1 MLLSF
6 GWQNDGK
13 GWLLCNY
20 LDESMIVGIVGLGL
34 IGGSAAKAFKLAGH
48 TIYAFDINRP
58 IVDYAQLEGT
68 IDAELSTENLGKCNL
83 LLLTATPKAVLSYIG
98 ENAKYVSPNAL
109 VIDFC
114 GTKRAVCEKG
124 FALAAEYGFTYVGG
138 HPMAGLQYSGYK
150 YSKATLYNGA
160 SFIIVP
166 AVHDDIALLDS
177 VKQSLQPLGFKK
189 FVVTT
194 ADFHERMIAYTSQMC
209 HVVSNAFIKSPSA
222 KFHRGYS
229 AGSFR
234 DFTRVSRLNEDM
246 WTELFLENKEHL
258 LNELDLLINSLH
270 EYRQAIDAEDADTLR
285 GLLRDGRVAKEEA
298 EK

>member
-1 MLLSF
+1 MV
-6 GWQNDGK
+6 
-13 GWLLCNY
+13 
-20 LDESMIVGIVGLGL
+20 VGIVGLGL
-34 IGGSAAKAFKLAGH
+34 IGGSAAKAFKAAGH
-48 TIYAFDINRP
+48 SVYAFDINSQ
-58 IVDYAQLEGT
+58 ITGFAKLEGT
-68 IDAELSTENLGKCNL
+68 VDEELSQANMGKCNL
-83 LLLTATPKAVLSYIG
+83 LLLTATPQAVIG
-98 ENAKYVSPNAL
+98 YMDGNAKRISPDTL

-150 YSKATLYNGA
+150 YSKETLYNGA

-166 AVHDDIALLDS
+166 AVHDDIALLDR
-177 VKQSLQPLGFKK
+177 VKQALAPLGFKK

-194 ADFHERMIAYTSQMC
+194 ADFHDRMIAYTSQMC
-209 HVVSNAFIKSPSA
+209 HVVSNAFIKSPSS

-258 LNELDLLINSLH
+258 LNELDLLINSLQ
-270 EYRQAIDAEDADTLR
+270 EYREAIVANDADTLR
-285 GLLRDGRVAKEEA
+285 ALLRDGRIAKEEA

>member
-1 MLLSF
+1 MV
-6 GWQNDGK
+6 
-13 GWLLCNY
+13 
-20 LDESMIVGIVGLGL
+20 VGVVGLGL
-34 IGGSAAKAFKLAGH
+34 IGGSAAKAYKAAGH
-48 TIYAFDINRP
+48 TVYAFDINRQ
-58 IVDYAQLEGT
+58 IVGFAQLEGT
-68 IDAELSTENLGKCNL
+68 VDTELSEANISGCNL
-83 LLLTATPKAVLSYIG
+83 LLLTATPHAVVGYIS
-98 ENAKYVSPNAL
+98 ENACKVSRETL

-150 YSKATLYNGA
+150 YSKPTLFSGA

-166 AVHDDIALLDS
+166 AVHDDIVLLDT

-194 ADFHERMIAYTSQMC
+194 ADFHDRMIAYTSQMC

-234 DFTRVSRLNEDM
+234 DFTRVSRLNENM
-246 WTELFLENKEHL
+246 WTELFLDNKEHL

-270 EYRQAIDAEDADTLR
+270 EYREAIAADDAETLCA
-285 GLLRDGRVAKEEA
+285 LLRDGRIAKEEA

>member
-1 MLLSF
+1 M
-6 GWQNDGK
+6 
-13 GWLLCNY
+13 
-20 LDESMIVGIVGLGL
+20 
-34 IGGSAAKAFKLAGH
+34 
-48 TIYAFDINRP
+48 
-58 IVDYAQLEGT
+58 
-68 IDAELSTENLGKCNL
+68 
-83 LLLTATPKAVLSYIG
+83 LTATPIAVVEYIK
-98 ENAKYVSPNAL
+98 ENACHVAKDTL

-114 GTKRAVCEKG
+114 GTKRGVCENG
-124 FALAAEYGFTYVGG
+124 FALAAEHGFTYVGG

-150 YSKATLYNGA
+150 YSKATLFNGA
-160 SFIIVP
+160 SFIMVP
-166 AVHDDIALLDS
+166 PVHDDIALLDR
-177 VKQSLQPLGFKK
+177 VKQSLTPLGFKK
-189 FVVTT
+189 YVVTT
-194 ADFHERMIAYTSQMC
+194 ADFHDRMIAYTSQMC

-270 EYRQAIDAEDADTLR
+270 EYRDAIAADDADTLR
-285 GLLRDGRVAKEEA
+285 ALLRDGRIAKEET

>member
-1 MLLSF
+1 
-6 GWQNDGK
+6 
-13 GWLLCNY
+13 
-20 LDESMIVGIVGLGL
+20 MIIGIVGLGL
-34 IGGSAAKAFKLAGH
+34 IGGSAAKAFKAAGH
-48 TIYAFDINRP
+48 VIYSYDIDSR
-58 IVDYAQLEGT
+58 IVGFAQLEG
-68 IDAELSTENLGKCNL
+68 IVDAELSADNLGKCDL
-83 LLLTATPKAVLSYIG
+83 VLLTATPQAVIGYIS
-98 ENAKYVSPNAL
+98 ENARHISSSAL
-109 VIDFC
+109 VVDFC

-160 SFIIVP
+160 SFIMVP
-166 AVHDDIALLDS
+166 AVHDDIALLDR
-177 VKQSLQPLGFKK
+177 VKQALEPLGFNK

-194 ADFHERMIAYTSQMC
+194 ADFHDRMIAYTSQMC

-234 DFTRVSRLNEDM
+234 DFTRVSRLNENM
-246 WTELFLENKEHL
+246 WTELFLENKEAL

-270 EYRQAIDAEDADTLR
+270 EYRQAIVADDADTLR
-285 GLLRDGRVAKEEA
+285 GLLRDGRIAKEEA

>member
-1 MLLSF
+1 
-6 GWQNDGK
+6 
-13 GWLLCNY
+13 
-20 LDESMIVGIVGLGL
+20 MIIGIVGLGL
-34 IGGSAAKAFKLAGH
+34 IGGSAAKAFKAAGH
-48 TIYAFDINRP
+48 VIYSYDIDSR
-58 IVDYAQLEGT
+58 IVGFAQLEG
-68 IDAELSTENLGKCNL
+68 IVDAELSADNLGKCDL
-83 LLLTATPKAVLSYIG
+83 VLLTATPQAVIGYIS
-98 ENAKYVSPNAL
+98 ENARYISSSAL
-109 VIDFC
+109 VVDFC

-160 SFIIVP
+160 SFIMVP
-166 AVHDDIALLDS
+166 AVHDDIALLDR
-177 VKQSLQPLGFKK
+177 VKQALEPLGFKK

-194 ADFHERMIAYTSQMC
+194 ADFHDRMIAYTSQMC

-234 DFTRVSRLNEDM
+234 DFTRVSRLNENM
-246 WTELFLENKEHL
+246 WTELFLENKEAL

-270 EYRQAIDAEDADTLR
+270 EYRQAIVADDADTLR
-285 GLLRDGRVAKEEA
+285 GLLRDGRIAKEET

>member
-1 MLLSF
+1 MV
-6 GWQNDGK
+6 
-13 GWLLCNY
+13 
-20 LDESMIVGIVGLGL
+20 VGVVGLGL
-34 IGGSAAKAFKLAGH
+34 IGGSAAKAYKAAGH
-48 TIYAFDINRP
+48 TVYAFDINRQ
-58 IVDYAQLEGT
+58 IVGFAQLEGT
-68 IDAELSTENLGKCNL
+68 VDAELSEANISGCNL
-83 LLLTATPKAVLSYIG
+83 LLLTATPHAVVGYIS
-98 ENAKYVSPNAL
+98 ENACKVSRETL

-114 GTKRAVCEKG
+114 GTKRAVCETG

-150 YSKATLYNGA
+150 YSKPTLFSGA

-166 AVHDDIALLDS
+166 AVHDDIVLLDT
-177 VKQSLQPLGFKK
+177 VKQSLHPLGFKK

-194 ADFHERMIAYTSQMC
+194 ADFHDRMIAYTSQMC

-234 DFTRVSRLNEDM
+234 DFTRVSRLNENM
-246 WTELFLENKEHL
+246 WTELFLDNKEHL

-270 EYRQAIDAEDADTLR
+270 EYREAIAADDAETLCA
-285 GLLRDGRVAKEEA
+285 LLRDGRIAKEEA

>member
-1 MLLSF
+1 
-6 GWQNDGK
+6 
-13 GWLLCNY
+13 
-20 LDESMIVGIVGLGL
+20 MIVGIVGLGL
-34 IGGSAAKAFKLAGH
+34 IGGSAAKAFKAAGH
-48 TIYAFDINRP
+48 SVYAYDINSQ
-58 IVDYAQLEGT
+58 IVGFAQLEGT
-68 IDAELSTENLGKCNL
+68 VAAELSADNIGKCNL
-83 LLLTATPKAVLSYIG
+83 VLLTATPQAVVGYISD
-98 ENAKYVSPNAL
+98 NAKYISPDAL

-114 GTKRAVCEKG
+114 GTKRAVCERG
-124 FALAAEYGFTYVGG
+124 FALAAECGFTYVGG

-166 AVHDDIALLDS
+166 AVHDDIALLDR

-194 ADFHERMIAYTSQMC
+194 ADFHDRMIAYTSQMC

-234 DFTRVSRLNEDM
+234 DFTRVSRLNENM

-258 LNELDLLINSLH
+258 LNELDLLINSLQ
-270 EYRQAIDAEDADTLR
+270 EYREAIVADDADTLR

>member
-1 MLLSF
+1 
-6 GWQNDGK
+6 
-13 GWLLCNY
+13 
-20 LDESMIVGIVGLGL
+20 MIVGIVGLGL
-34 IGGSAAKAFKLAGH
+34 IGGSAAKAFKAAGH
-48 TIYAFDINRP
+48 SVYAYDINSQ
-58 IVDYAQLEGT
+58 IVGFAQLEGT
-68 IDAELSTENLGKCNL
+68 VAAELSADNIGKCNL
-83 LLLTATPKAVLSYIG
+83 VLLTATPQAVVGYISD
-98 ENAKYVSPNAL
+98 NAKYISPDAL

-114 GTKRAVCEKG
+114 GTKRAVCERG

-166 AVHDDIALLDS
+166 AVHDDIALLDR

-194 ADFHERMIAYTSQMC
+194 ADFHDRMIAYTSQMC

-234 DFTRVSRLNEDM
+234 DFTRVSRLNENM

-258 LNELDLLINSLH
+258 LNELDLLINSLQ
-270 EYRQAIDAEDADTLR
+270 EYREAIVADDADTLR
-285 GLLRDGRVAKEEA
+285 GLLRDGRIAKEEA